1 MGSASSIDAHASH
14 AKDLK
19 NSAFLFIKPHANN
32 DAVIAYVKA
41 KLEEKGITIVQEGK
55 FTGPEIDEQKLIDNH
70 YYSIASKA
78 TLTSASDI
86 VVPKDIFSSNFNEDW
101 DTVVAEERSYNALD
115 FAKKFSLD
123 NAGLAEIWATAKIV
137 KFGGGF
143 YCGQVEKDGAKYY
156 IFNGFFIS
164 LRDKF
169 TNPDA
174 TLTYFSI
181 EWSPETLSWKD
192 FRGNFLGTTDPTT
205 ANPES
210 LRGHFYANY
219 ESFNLTSQPNVSDNC
234 VHASA
239 SPLEGMV
246 ERHNWLK
253 TPYSEDS
260 FGKLLLS
267 NNILSEEEI
276 TVWSSNPTLA
286 NKPVFDAVED
296 LNVFDCIKTIYT
308 IKNPEA
314 STCPAAEAPAATET
328 PAATEAPAATPTEA
342 PVDTPTEAPAATEA

>member
-1 MGSASSIDAHASH
+1 MGSASSIDAHANH

-19 NSAFLFIKPHANN
+19 NAAFLFIKPHANN
-32 DAVIAYVKA
+32 DEVVAFVKS

-86 VVPKDIFSSNFNEDW
+86 SVPKDIFSAEFGEDW
-101 DTVVAEERSYNALD
+101 DTVVAEERAFNALD
-115 FAKKFSLD
+115 FSKKFSLD
-123 NAGLAEIWATAKIV
+123 TAGLAEYWGAAKIV

-143 YCGQVEKDGAKYY
+143 YCGQVEKDGVKLY

-164 LRDKF
+164 LREKF
-169 TNPDA
+169 TNPNA

-192 FRGNFLGTTDPTT
+192 FRGQFLGTTDPTT
-205 ANPES
+205 ADPQS
-210 LRGHFYANY
+210 LRGYLYNNY
-219 ESFNLTSQPNVSDNC
+219 ESFNLTSKPNVSDNC

-239 SPLEGMV
+239 SPLEGLV

-253 TPYSEDS
+253 IEYPEDS
-260 FGKLLLS
+260 FGKVLIS
-267 NNILSEEEI
+267 NNVLSEDEI
-276 TVWSSNPTLA
+276 RAWSGNPTLA
-286 NKPVFDAVED
+286 NKPVFDALED
-296 LNVFDCIKTIYT
+296 LDAFDCIKTIYT

-314 STCPAAEAPAATET
+314 STCPANAEVEAPS
-328 PAATEAPAATPTEA
+328 APAEGEAAVAPTEA
-342 PVDTPTEAPAATEA
+342 